1 MESIFQWISLIM
13 SGIGVSFAFGKQAG
27 SITALKKDV
36 REVHEAKR
44 EILAEIKEIQK
55 VVIRLETRLDNQ
67 K

>member
-1 MESIFQWISLIM
+1 METVFQWISLVM

-36 REVHEAKR
+36 HNIHEAKR
-44 EILAEIKEIQK
+44 EILTEIKEIQK
-55 VVIRLETRLDNQ
+55 VVIRLETRIDNL